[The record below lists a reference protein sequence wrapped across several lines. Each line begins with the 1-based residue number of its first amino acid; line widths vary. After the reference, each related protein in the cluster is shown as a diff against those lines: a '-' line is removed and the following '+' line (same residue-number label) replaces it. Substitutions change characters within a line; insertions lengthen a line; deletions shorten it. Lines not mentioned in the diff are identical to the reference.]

1 MVHFLLFF
9 HVRFRNPLLYTGVT
23 SEIVKARSLQLEVCM
38 TQKRTQRVF
47 LVAMVHMPLR
57 TAVRRPIRERYPLI
71 PCMNVTI
78 PNNMKIYSA
87 VDLQLE
93 TTTTGN
99 TAHPRLHGVLP
110 NGLSL
115 SSSDK
120 RGKPPADEVEL
131 EDVVSLSAEDFLRSH
146 LSLCLDDSDE
156 DEENNGRS
164 KNRGQGH
171 LREVR
176 VANGAGSSGAS
187 SNTTLDV
194 PSSGDENDD
203 YDDDDLQSVITNG
216 RMSSASSP
224 VDMSGVE
231 LGRGGVRGGSVKK
244 KIIPNELLKH
254 AEERDDNDYVTA
266 RDVTLDM
273 PAEETVVH
281 LGSEGSDGDISPRSS
296 SSYKH
301 SKSLDHSMT
310 GGLPTD
316 ARQKKK
322 IIPAEL
328 LSVNSDEVDL
338 PGNGETSG
346 SGDACVR
353 VNINAEGGDE
363 YDLNGHNQHVQNSA
377 LKQQQHSPLSQKR
390 RRKLLAADSPA
401 ASSSSSPPTHH
412 RLSVPHPS
420 ASSSSGSEG
429 LSPREK
435 LSHLSA
441 YGDDSAF
448 SPASRPETPCWDFY
462 DFSEDMQVQWSSL
475 STILFCMIFWL
486 PRFDFLTKALLL
498 SCY

>member
-1 MVHFLLFF
+1 
-9 HVRFRNPLLYTGVT
+9 
-23 SEIVKARSLQLEVCM
+23 
-38 TQKRTQRVF
+38 
-47 LVAMVHMPLR
+47 
-57 TAVRRPIRERYPLI
+57 
-71 PCMNVTI
+71 
-78 PNNMKIYSA
+78 
-87 VDLQLE
+87 
-93 TTTTGN
+93 
-99 TAHPRLHGVLP
+99 
-110 NGLSL
+110 
-115 SSSDK
+115 
-120 RGKPPADEVEL
+120 
-131 EDVVSLSAEDFLRSH
+131 
-146 LSLCLDDSDE
+146 
-156 DEENNGRS
+156 
-164 KNRGQGH
+164 

-244 KIIPNELLKH
+244 KIIPNELLKQ
-254 AEERDDNDYVTA
+254 AEEREDDDCATA

-273 PAEETVVH
+273 PGEETVVH

-301 SKSLDHSMT
+301 SKSPDHSMT
-310 GGLPTD
+310 GGLSTD
-316 ARQKKK
+316 ARPKKK

-338 PGNGETSG
+338 AGNSETSG

-363 YDLNGHNQHVQNSA
+363 YDLNGQHVQNSE

-390 RRKLLAADSPA
+390 RRKLLAGD
-401 ASSSSSPPTHH
+401 SSSSSPPTHH
-412 RLSVPHPS
+412 RLLVPHPS
-420 ASSSSGSEG
+420 ASSSSGSES

-441 YGDDSAF
+441 HGDDSAF

-462 DFSEDMQVQWSSL
+462 DFSEDMQV
-475 STILFCMIFWL
+475 
-486 PRFDFLTKALLL
+486 
-498 SCY
+498 